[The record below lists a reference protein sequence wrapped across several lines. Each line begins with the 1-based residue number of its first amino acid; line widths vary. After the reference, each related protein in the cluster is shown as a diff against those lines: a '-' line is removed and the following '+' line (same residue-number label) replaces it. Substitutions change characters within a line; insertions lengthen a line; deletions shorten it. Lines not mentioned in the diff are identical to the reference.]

1 MFWVVGLIKIYYI
14 LRGDWPYEIST
25 DMDNTLWFLTV
36 HEVETDG
43 NADDLRDDVDK
54 DYYPIES

>member
-1 MFWVVGLIKIYYI
+1 
-14 LRGDWPYEIST
+14 
-25 DMDNTLWFLTV
+25 MDNTLWFLTV